1 MLKNKNKWNLEF
13 ENVGVI
19 YPNGNEALTDI
30 NFKINEGEFVGIIGL
45 SGAGKTTLLK
55 TINKINNISSGQIYV
70 GDRSKEAYDKYKKY
84 KIKYKSE
91 LEKYKNESTDSN
103 KSKKEIKLSNI
114 KLQKIKKEYRD
125 NKKNKPYYMIK
136 NLKGSAQRE
145 YKTHI
150 GMVFQRYNLVEQS
163 SVIKNVLSARLAQ
176 IPKYR
181 ASIGWF
187 TKSEKEEALDA
198 LAQVNILS
206 TAYVRTQELS
216 GGQMQRVALA
226 RTIVQ
231 KARIILADEPV
242 GALDPIMAKSVMD
255 SFLKI
260 NKVSKKTILINLHH
274 VDLAL
279 TYTDRIIGVKEGEI
293 VYDGPSEKVDLK
305 VLKVIYGDKLEG
317 FDKSQLNEVARNRI
331 KVHKEYSVKSKAK

>member
-1 MLKNKNKWNLEF
+1 MLVKKNKWNLEF

-19 YPNGNEALTDI
+19 YPNGNEALSNI
-30 NFKINEGEFVGIIGL
+30 NFKIDEGEFVAIIGL

-55 TINKINNISSGQIYV
+55 TINKINKISSGQIYV
-70 GDRSKEAYDKYKKY
+70 GDRSQKAYDNYKFHKTKYKDETLSLKEILNTPNLDKD
-84 KIKYKSE
+84 KIKSANERLKVI
-91 LEKYKNESTDSN
+91 KNE
-103 KSKKEIKLSNI
+103 
-114 KLQKIKKEYRD
+114 YRVT
-125 NKKNKPYYMIK
+125 KKNKPYYMVK
-136 NLKGSAQRE
+136 NLKGSAERE

-163 SVIKNVLSARLAQ
+163 TVIKNVLAARLAQ
-176 IPKYR
+176 LPKYR
-181 ASIGWF
+181 AAISLF
-187 TKSEKEEALDA
+187 TKAEKNEALDA
-198 LAQVNILS
+198 LSQVNILS
-206 TAYVRTQELS
+206 TAYVRTKDLS

-260 NKVSKKTILINLHH
+260 NKLSNKTILINLHH

-279 TYTDRIIGVKEGEI
+279 TYADRIIGIREGEI

-305 VLKVIYGDKLEG
+305 ILKIIYGDKLEG
-317 FDKSQLNEVARNRI
+317 FDKSQFLEVGRNRV
-331 KVHKEYSVKSKAK
+331 KVHKEYNAKKI